1 MSKSDQAHAI
11 FVGPAA
17 LLVVTILLL
26 ILSPNSAQARYCL
39 NSHGH
44 RNCGFS
50 TWQQCQATR
59 HGQGGLCH
67 RKPGT

>member
-1 MSKSDQAHAI
+1 MSKTHQARAVV
-11 FVGPAA
+11 VGPAA
-17 LLVVTILLL
+17 VLVVIFFSL
-26 ILSPNSAQARYCL
+26 ILSNSAQARYCL